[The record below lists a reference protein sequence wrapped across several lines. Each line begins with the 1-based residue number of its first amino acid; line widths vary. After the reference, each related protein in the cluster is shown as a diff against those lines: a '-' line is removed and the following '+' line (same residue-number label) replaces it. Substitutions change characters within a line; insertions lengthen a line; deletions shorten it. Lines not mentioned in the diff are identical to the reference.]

1 MRITGRVDLYGVV
14 GYPVKHSLSPVFQNA
29 AFSHLGIE
37 AVYVPFEI
45 KPEDLRDGIRGLMLS
60 GVRGLNV
67 TVPHKEPV
75 LELAS
80 WISPEAEEIGAAN
93 TLKFSSRGVEAY
105 NTDWIGFLKAL
116 EEVHKPAGARV
127 LVLGAGGASRAVL
140 YALKQTG
147 AEVLLWNRT
156 RERAQKL
163 AERFGVRTVNAPE
176 EVLGEVEVVVNTTS
190 VGLHRDD
197 PPPLNVS
204 LLRRDQVVVDLIYRE
219 TALLRKA
226 RERGCRVQNGFPMLV
241 YQGAES
247 FRIWTGCEAPL
258 SVMKLSLLD
267 FGYCDFLPS
276 KDCSRTP

>member
-93 TLKFSSRGVEAY
+93 TLKF
-105 NTDWIGFLKAL
+105 
-116 EEVHKPAGARV
+116 
-127 LVLGAGGASRAVL
+127 SRAVL